1 MKISELKNIA
11 LPYWPGVYIDRI
23 LNLKSGRGLLGILI
37 LGGTTVTGALSILF
51 LLFEKLST
59 IDNFIGNTAENA
71 LFGFGG
77 AVSITYGLF
86 FIFASLELVIEA
98 FLAFYRSYA
107 FLDLESLGE
116 DANFK
121 KPLCSYEAA
130 SLLLRSEQNDPVVN
144 ILSTDVGEMAMYRLG
159 VSLQDVFNFTKQRIG
174 KIKMADVEIKSKDQ
188 FITFEQVASAILD
201 FDKDLVIFLASR
213 MVTKEDFV
221 GAIGWCES
229 MSNMSR
235 KRMRWWSR
243 ELLGKIPSIGKNWAY
258 GETPTLSRYAMPI
271 ERTPFYIGSLEE
283 ISIRKK
289 EIEELEKVLSRMRG
303 ANALIVADT
312 DEEAMRIVGA
322 LGKMIEDGTVMPS
335 VENKLIYVLDY
346 TTLFSTTKEKN
357 VFEAKIYSALQES
370 VRAGNIILVI
380 KDLPA
385 LISAGM
391 KIGSDVLNVFEWY
404 LNSPAV
410 HIIATTSNQ
419 GFHGVLESNTAFMRH
434 FEKILVQGVN
444 YNAVINY
451 LKDQAL
457 VIEAESRVWF
467 LYQAVREAAVSAE
480 RFFFGG
486 EVEDKSVDLL
496 IEAATSAKSTGV
508 KVIKKEDIMSLVEA
522 KTGIPRET
530 SSLNNTDNKILL
542 DLERML
548 SERVIGQEEGVKAIA
563 SAMRRAR
570 AGITNPNRPMGSF
583 LFLGPTGVGKTE
595 TTKAL
600 ASAFFGGESSIMR
613 LDMSEYRT
621 NDSLERLIGN
631 FAIGKSGV
639 LSTML
644 RDKPYGVL
652 LLDEFEKGSRDIHD
666 LFLQIL
672 DEGIFSDMS
681 GKKVSARNLIIIAT
695 SNAGSEMIWKI
706 VKSRGDGALNK
717 DEVITSIINEG
728 TFRPELLN
736 RFDGTIIFHPLNRE
750 NLTRIAEL
758 MLRKLNKRLI
768 EKGLEIEITPE
779 LINALIEKG
788 TDPTFG
794 ARPMNRAIQD
804 KVESMLADKILRGE
818 ASPGT
823 KIVFTSEEIQS
834 IRM

>member
-1 MKISELKNIA
+1 MKISEIKKIA
-11 LPYWPGVYIDRI
+11 EPYWPGVYIDRI
-23 LNLKSGRGLLGILI
+23 LNLKSGRGLIGLLVLGI
-37 LGGTTVTGALSILF
+37 TVVMGALSLLF
-51 LLFEKLST
+51 ILFEKLST
-59 IDNFIGNTAENA
+59 LDNFIGETTLNA
-71 LFGFGG
+71 LVGFGE
-77 AVSITYGLF
+77 AVPIVYGLF
-86 FIFASLELVIEA
+86 FIFLSFEFVIEA

-107 FLDLESLGE
+107 FLDLETIVE
-116 DANFK
+116 EKDFK
-121 KPLCSYEAA
+121 KPLCNYEAA
-130 SLLLRSEQNDPVVN
+130 SLLLRSEYNDPIIN
-144 ILSTDVGEMAMYRLG
+144 IISTDVGEMAIYRLG
-159 VSLQDVFNFTKQRIG
+159 MNPRDILNFAKQRTG
-174 KIKMADVEIKSKDQ
+174 KIKMADVDIKSNDE
-188 FITFEQVASAILD
+188 FLTFEKIASAVLD
-201 FDKDLVIFLASR
+201 FDKDLTIFLASR

-221 GAIGWCES
+221 GAISWCEYI
-229 MSNMSR
+229 SNMMR
-235 KRMRWWSR
+235 KKIRWWSR
-243 ELLGKIPSIGKNWAY
+243 DNLGRIPSIGKNWAY
-258 GETPTLSRYAMPI
+258 GETPTLSKYAVSI
-271 ERTPFYIGSLEE
+271 EKTPFYIGSLEE

-289 EIEELEKVLSRMRG
+289 EIEDLEKVLSRLRG

-312 DEEAMRIVGA
+312 DDEAMRVIGA
-322 LGKMIEDGTVMPS
+322 LGKMIEEGTVMPS

-357 VFEAKIYSALQES
+357 LFEAKIYSALQES

-380 KDLPA
+380 KDLPS
-385 LISAGM
+385 LISAGI
-391 KIGSDVLNVFEWY
+391 KIGSDILNIFEWY
-404 LNSPAV
+404 LNSPLV

-419 GFHGVLESNTAFMRH
+419 GFHSVLESNGSFMRH
-434 FEKILVQGVN
+434 FEKILIQGVN
-444 YNAVINY
+444 YNAVLDY

-457 VIEAESRVWF
+457 VIESESRVWF
-467 LYQAVREAAVSAE
+467 LYQAIREAAVSAE

-486 EVEDKSVDLL
+486 DLEDKSTDLL

-508 KVIKKEDIMSLVEA
+508 KVIKREDIMSLVEA

-530 SSLNNTDNKILL
+530 NSINSTDNKILL
-542 DLERML
+542 DLERIL
-548 SERVIGQEEGVKAIA
+548 SERVVGQEEGVRAIA

-631 FAIGKSGV
+631 FAIGKAGV

-652 LLDEFEKGSRDIHD
+652 LLDEFEKGSKDIHD

-695 SNAGSEMIWKI
+695 SNAGSEMIWQI
-706 VKSRGDGALNK
+706 VKTRGDGALNK
-717 DEVITSIINEG
+717 DEIITSIINDG
-728 TFRPELLN
+728 IFRPELIN
-736 RFDGTIIFHPLNRE
+736 RFDGTVVFHPLNRD

-768 EKGLEIEITPE
+768 EKGLEIEVTSE
-779 LINALIEKG
+779 LVNALVEKG

-804 KVESMLADKILRGE
+804 KVESILADKILRGE

-834 IRM
+834 IRI